1 MGISYTCYLEIMEK
15 RNRNIINYSCM
26 DIWLASY
33 RRFMIILA
41 NVILSIPVGCYFIYI
56 FAQMSPIDLFYII
69 MKVTKNISL
78 FKALLTLEV
87 SSKLQ

>member
-1 MGISYTCYLEIMEK
+1 
-15 RNRNIINYSCM
+15 
-26 DIWLASY
+26 
-33 RRFMIILA
+33 MIILA
-41 NVILSIPVGCYFIYI
+41 DVTLSIPVGCYFIYI